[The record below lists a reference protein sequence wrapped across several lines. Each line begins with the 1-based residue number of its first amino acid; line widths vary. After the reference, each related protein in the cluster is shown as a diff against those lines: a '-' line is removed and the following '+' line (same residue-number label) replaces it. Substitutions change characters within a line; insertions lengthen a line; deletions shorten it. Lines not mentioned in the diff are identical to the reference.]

1 MKRQALVGIVFTL
14 MIWCAAA
21 PVMAAGLIESGEVA
35 SSSSSSSETVS
46 SSSGADVIE
55 TGDLPAVIESG
66 AEAAPDDGTSSNLLL
81 ACALGAS
88 FTGGCVL
95 AGIAMGAF
103 K

>member
-1 MKRQALVGIVFTL
+1 MKRQALVGIVFAVI
-14 MIWCAAA
+14 IWCAAA
-21 PVMAAGLIESGEVA
+21 PVMAAEIESGEVV
-35 SSSSSSSETVS
+35 SSSSSETVS
-46 SSSGADVIE
+46 SSSGADVTE